1 MNSART
7 LRLLAVCSVG
17 ALVLLTTAILEPAE
31 ANFITY
37 VDDSGETLPDD
48 YVLDDE
54 RRASKKVRP
63 QDYNEALDR
72 LIANALNT
80 SDATASNST
89 VAPDKAYSSPPPSI
103 ACIGTRKPQHIP
115 SAGRLTVRKCCPR
128 GQSFHRLSI
137 TTCHPMDPF
146 ETGTRFTLLGR
157 QLDYYGPGCH
167 EYGKYLRYN
176 VTIDKKCVGQRLIF
190 NDRGTQMML
199 IQNGSL
205 VVTRRDRIE
214 FYDDFCVEETGNM
227 VLAAHICEAAVEQE
241 LFSGWLG
248 TVTIVLAL
256 IASAV
261 TVLAYLFDRVLPHR
275 YGPLIGSHAGFLAVA
290 IIVELLL
297 VTFQEDD
304 YRPIVEVLIEI
315 SYALF
320 LLFCSILFFS
330 SATGTTS
337 INYRLLVV
345 VVFFI
350 SSCSLIAMA
359 LTFYFESVLFLTV
372 LASLSV
378 ALAIS
383 GANVYT
389 SFGRNHLGFNSSENP
404 FEMINEGS
412 TAKRMDQR
420 RELTLVSTF
429 ACATQIIVWIPYSMG
444 KYSLLSVL
452 AWNALIV
459 CVVFV
464 GLRRRS
470 IGLCNIG
477 KRLKSMQ
484 SNQPRAPL
492 GVGSPYSEQAM
503 TVDTQT
509 VLPSQFP
516 DDEDAEGEN
525 EMRVV

>member
-1 MNSART
+1 MNSDMRT
-7 LRLLAVCSVG
+7 FRLLALCGVG
-17 ALVLLTTAILEPAE
+17 ALVLLTTALLAPAE

-37 VDDSGETLPDD
+37 VDDSGENLPDD

-54 RRASKKVRP
+54 RRVKKVRP

-80 SDATASNST
+80 SEPARNST
-89 VAPDKAYSSPPPSI
+89 VAPNVTYSSVPPSI
-103 ACIGTRKPQHIP
+103 ACIGARKPQHIP
-115 SAGRLTVRKCCPR
+115 SMGRLTVRKCCPR

-146 ETGTRFTLLGR
+146 ELGSTRFTLLAR
-157 QLDYYGPGCH
+157 QLDYYGAGCH

-205 VVTRRDRIE
+205 VVTRGDRIE

-227 VLAAHICEAAVEQE
+227 VLAAHICEIAAQQE
-241 LFSGWLG
+241 LFSGWLA
-248 TVTIVLAL
+248 TVTIVVAL
-256 IASAV
+256 VASAV
-261 TVLAYLFDRVLPHR
+261 TILAYLFDRTLPHR
-275 YGPLIGSHAGFLAVA
+275 YGPLIGSHAGFLALA

-297 VTFQEDD
+297 VTFREDD

-337 INYRLLVV
+337 INYRLLLV
-345 VVFFI
+345 VVFCI
-350 SSCSLIAMA
+350 SFCSFIAMA

-372 LASLSV
+372 LASLSG

-429 ACATQIIVWIPYSMG
+429 ACATQIIVWIPYSMS

-452 AWNALIV
+452 AWNAIIV

-470 IGLCNIG
+470 IGLCNVG

-484 SNQPRAPL
+484 SNQQRPPL
-492 GVGSPYSEQAM
+492 AVGSPYSEQVM
-503 TVDTQT
+503 THDTQT

-516 DDEDAEGEN
+516 DEDAEGEN